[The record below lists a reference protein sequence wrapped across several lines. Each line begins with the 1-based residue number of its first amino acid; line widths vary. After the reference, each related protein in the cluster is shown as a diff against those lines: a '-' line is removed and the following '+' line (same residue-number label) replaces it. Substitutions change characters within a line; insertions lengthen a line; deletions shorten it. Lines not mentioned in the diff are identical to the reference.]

1 MALILPKSYHKISAV
16 ERNHI
21 SWIEPALAERQDIR
35 PLRIGILNIM
45 PLGKQYE
52 FNLLHPLGLSPLQI
66 EPIWIRLKTHSYKT
80 WDVEHLDALY
90 VDWEEAMSPSP
101 LDGLIITGAPVEHL
115 AYEKVN
121 YWPELVELI
130 VEARRSCA
138 STLGLCWAGFA
149 LAYLAGVDKQCF
161 TKKLF
166 GVFPMRS
173 LVPSHPLMGTQD
185 DYFLCPQSRYA
196 GLSDNSMEAAQ
207 RQGRLRLLA
216 HGEKVGYTIFETTDQ
231 RQLMHLGHPEYNA
244 GRIVTEIERDRA
256 RGDVPPPENFD
267 QDNPQ
272 TSWRSHRNLLFQ
284 QWLWFCY
291 QRVSLRSSD
300 IASY

>member
-1 MALILPKSYHKISAV
+1 MALILPRSYHKIAAV
-16 ERNHI
+16 EKNRI
-21 SWIEPALAERQDIR
+21 SWIETEQAERQDIR

-52 FNLLHPLGLSPLQI
+52 FNLLHPLGLSVLQI
-66 EPIWIRLKTHSYKT
+66 EPVWIRLKTHNYKT
-80 WDVEHLDALY
+80 WDHSHLDNLY
-90 VDWEEAMSPSP
+90 VSWEEAMTPTP

-115 AYEKVN
+115 DYEDVR
-121 YWPELVELI
+121 YWKEFVELVS
-130 VEARRSCA
+130 VARSHCA

-149 LAYLAGVDKQCF
+149 LAFLAGVEKQTF
-161 TKKLF
+161 QKKLF
-166 GVFPMRS
+166 GVYPMRS
-173 LVPSHPLMGTQD
+173 LVPGHPLMGTQD
-185 DYFLCPQSRYA
+185 DLFLCPQSRHA
-196 GLSDNSMEAAQ
+196 GLNDDAMEEAE

-244 GRIVTEIERDRA
+244 GRLLSEMKRDQE

-267 QDNPQ
+267 HDLP
-272 TSWRSHRNLLFQ
+272 TTLWRSHRNLLFQ

-291 QRVSLRSSD
+291 QRVSLKG
-300 IASY
+300 

>member
-1 MALILPKSYHKISAV
+1 MALILPRSYHKISSV

-21 SWIEPALAERQDIR
+21 SWIEPELAERQDIR

-66 EPIWIRLKTHSYKT
+66 EPIWIRLKSHSYKT
-80 WDVEHLDALY
+80 WDLEHLKNLY
-90 VDWEEAMSPSP
+90 VNWEDAMSPKS

-115 AYEKVN
+115 PFEEVN
-121 YWPELVELI
+121 YWKELVSLI
-130 VEARRSCA
+130 EESKHKCA

-149 LAYLAGVDKQCF
+149 MAYMAGVEKKNF
-161 TKKLF
+161 NKKLF
-166 GVFPMRS
+166 GVYPMKS
-173 LVPSHPLMGTQD
+173 LVPGHSLMGTQD
-185 DYFLCPQSRYA
+185 DEFLCPQSRHA
-196 GLSDNSMEAAQ
+196 GLPDLEMERAEKK
-207 RQGRLRLLA
+207 GKLRLLA
-216 HGEKVGYTIFETTDQ
+216 HGEKVGYTIFETPDQ
-231 RQLMHLGHPEYNA
+231 RQLMHLGHPEYNVA
-244 GRIVTEIERDRA
+244 RLKAEMERDKK

-267 QDNPQ
+267 LEKSN

-291 QRVSLRSSD
+291 QRVSLSV
-300 IASY
+300 